1 MSKTVQEAL
10 SWAIAKLEAPEL
22 DETEVDGKE
31 LDVSASKI
39 DSPKLDAELLL
50 ADTLGKNRT
59 WLKTWPENKLS
70 QTELEGFEGLIM
82 RRKAGE
88 PVAYLLGK
96 QDFWS
101 FTLKVTPATLIPR
114 PETEHLVEFALSKI
128 PKNESFQM
136 VDLGTGTGAIAL
148 AIASERP
155 QTTVIGLDICEQA
168 LSVAEHNRQQLNI
181 RNVGFQQGHW
191 LRAWSEQK
199 LDMIVSNPPYIDAD
213 DEHLK
218 DLTFEPIGALVA
230 GDNGLADIVEI
241 TKQAQLHLK
250 SRGWLVFEHG
260 FEQGQAVRD
269 IMQQHGFTNVKT
281 LTDYA
286 GLERVTAGKKL

>member
-1 MSKTVQEAL
+1 MSKTVQETL
-10 SWAIAKLEAPEL
+10 SWAIATLEAPEL
-22 DETEVDGKE
+22 DGTE

-39 DSPKLDAELLL
+39 DNPKLDAELLL
-50 ADTLGKNRT
+50 ANTLGKNRT
-59 WLKTWPENKLS
+59 WLKTWPEKALS
-70 QTELEGFEGLIM
+70 STELESFVAFIM

-96 QDFWS
+96 QDFWT
-101 FTLKVTPATLIPR
+101 FTLKVTSATLIPR

-128 PKNESFQM
+128 PTSEPYQI

-155 QTTVIGLDICEQA
+155 QATVIGLDISEQA
-168 LSVAEHNRQQLNI
+168 LTVAEHNRQQLKI
-181 RNVGFQQGHW
+181 QNVSFQQGHW
-191 LRAWSEQK
+191 LRNWSEQK

-218 DLTFEPIGALVA
+218 DLTFEPISALVA

-241 TKQAQLHLK
+241 TEQAQQHLK
-250 SRGWLVFEHG
+250 PSGWLIFEHG
-260 FEQGQAVRD
+260 FEQGQAVRH
-269 IMQQHGFTNVKT
+269 IMQQQGFIDVMT
-281 LTDYA
+281 LADYA
-286 GLERVTAGKKL
+286 GLERVTAGIKASGQG

>member
-22 DETEVDGKE
+22 DGKE

-39 DSPKLDAELLL
+39 DSSKLDAELLL

-59 WLKTWPENKLS
+59 WLKTWPEKELS
-70 QTELEGFEGLIM
+70 QQELDSFEAFIM

-96 QDFWS
+96 QDFWT

-114 PETEHLVEFALSKI
+114 PETEHLVEFALSNI
-128 PKNESFQM
+128 PTSESFQ
-136 VDLGTGTGAIAL
+136 VIDLGTGTGAIAL

-155 QTTVIGLDICEQA
+155 QATVIGLDISEQA

-181 RNVGFQQGHW
+181 SNVDFQQGHW
-191 LRAWSEQK
+191 LRTWPDQK
-199 LDMIVSNPPYIDAD
+199 LDMIVSNQPYIDAD

-241 TKQAQLHLK
+241 TEQAQQHLK
-250 SRGWLVFEHG
+250 PSGWLIFEHG
-260 FEQGQAVRD
+260 FEQGRAVRD
-269 IMQQHGFTNVKT
+269 IMHQHGFTDVKT
-281 LTDYA
+281 LADYA
-286 GLERVTAGKKL
+286 GLERVTAGIKTPEQG